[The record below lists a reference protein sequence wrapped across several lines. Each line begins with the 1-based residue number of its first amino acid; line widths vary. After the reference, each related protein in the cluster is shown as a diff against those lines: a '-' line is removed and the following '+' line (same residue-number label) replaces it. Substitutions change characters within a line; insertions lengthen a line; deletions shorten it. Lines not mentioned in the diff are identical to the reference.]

1 MFSPRRLPGLL
12 AALLAPTALLAL
24 AACGDL
30 PQPFKGRP
38 GLLASRLAQPPP
50 SRLSV
55 PVPAESLLSDAAAAA
70 WAGAVA
76 EALVAEEIPASPGRR
91 RSDWA
96 LVMSAEVH
104 GAQVVPTYTVQNPKG
119 EAQGT
124 SEGSGVPAADW
135 ASGSPAV
142 LKAAAVQAAPG
153 IAALLGRIEAARQ
166 LSDPNSLMNRPARI
180 YFSGV
185 TGAPGDGNTSLP
197 AVMRSKMA
205 ALGLVVQD
213 TITGA
218 DFTLRG
224 EVHTAKGAGNTT
236 RIEVQWYVNNADAT
250 GAERGRIVQLN
261 EVPPGILDQYWGD
274 VAVAVANDAAG
285 GVRDVIL
292 NAGARRPDATKP
304 GAAQPAATQPGAAQP
319 GTAQPGTAQPGATPP
334 AGLRA
339 GTGKADP
346 AAVGSK

>member
-1 MFSPRRLPGLL
+1 MSSPRRLLGLL
-12 AALLAPTALLAL
+12 AALLAL

-96 LVMSAEVH
+96 LIMSAEVR
-104 GAQVVPTYTVQNPKG
+104 GTQVVPTYTVQNPKG

-124 SEGSGVPAADW
+124 AEGSGISTSAW
-135 ASGSPAV
+135 ASGDPAV
-142 LKAAAVQAAPG
+142 LKVAAVQAAPG

-197 AVMRSKMA
+197 AVMRTKMA
-205 ALGLVVQD
+205 TLGLVVQD

-224 EVHTAKGAGNTT
+224 EVHTAKGAGNST
-236 RIEVQWYVNNADAT
+236 RIEVQWFVNNADAT
-250 GAERGRIVQLN
+250 AAERGRIVQLN
-261 EVPPGILDQYWGD
+261 EVPPGILDRYWGD
-274 VAVAVANDAAG
+274 VAVAVATDAAG

-304 GAAQPAATQPGAAQP
+304 GAAQVGAAQP
-319 GTAQPGTAQPGATPP
+319 AVQPGATPP
-334 AGLRA
+334 AATRA

-346 AAVGSK
+346 AMATSK

>member
-1 MFSPRRLPGLL
+1 MSSPRLLL
-12 AALLAPTALLAL
+12 AALLAGSSTL

-50 SRLSV
+50 SRLSI
-55 PVPAESLLSDAAAAA
+55 PVPAESLLPDAAATA

-76 EALVAEEIPASPGRR
+76 DALVAEEIPAAASPGRR
-91 RSDWA
+91 RGDWA
-96 LVMSAEVH
+96 LVMSAEVR
-104 GAQVVPTYTVQNPKG
+104 GAQVVPTYVVQNPKG

-124 SEGSGVPAADW
+124 SEGVGVPASDW
-135 ASGSPAV
+135 ASGDPAV

-166 LSDPNSLMNRPARI
+166 LSDPNSLMNRPARV

-197 AVMRSKMA
+197 AVMRTKMA

-213 TITGA
+213 TIKGA

-224 EVHTAKGAGNTT
+224 EVRTAKGAGNAT
-236 RIEVQWYVNNADAT
+236 RIEVQWYVNNADAG

-261 EVPPGILDQYWGD
+261 EVPPGTLDQYWGD

-292 NAGARRPDATKP
+292 NAGARRPDVAKPDDAKAGDAKAGAAKP
-304 GAAQPAATQPGAAQP
+304 GAGTAEPAAAH
-319 GTAQPGTAQPGATPP
+319 
-334 AGLRA
+334 
-339 GTGKADP
+339 
-346 AAVGSK
+346 SK

>member
-1 MFSPRRLPGLL
+1 MSSPRLLWGLL
-12 AALLAPTALLAL
+12 PAALLTL

-55 PVPAESLLSDAAAAA
+55 PVPAESLLSDAAATA

-76 EALVAEEIPASPGRR
+76 EALVAEEIPASPSPSRR
-91 RSDWA
+91 RGDWA
-96 LVMSAEVH
+96 LLMSAEMH

-124 SEGSGVPAADW
+124 SEGGGVPAAAW
-135 ASGSPAV
+135 ASGDPAV

-166 LSDPNSLMNRPARI
+166 LSDPTRLMNRPARV

-197 AVMRSKMA
+197 AQMRAKMA
-205 ALGLVVQD
+205 TLGLVVQD

-218 DFTLRG
+218 DFTLHG

-236 RIEVQWYVNNADAT
+236 RIEVQWFVNNADAAA
-250 GAERGRIVQLN
+250 AERGRILQLN

-292 NAGARRPDATKP
+292 NAGARRPDATTAGGAQP
-304 GAAQPAATQPGAAQP
+304 VAAQPVAAQPAAAH
-319 GTAQPGTAQPGATPP
+319 
-334 AGLRA
+334 AGI
-339 GTGKADP
+339 GKAEP
-346 AAVGSK
+346 ATVGSK

>member
-1 MFSPRRLPGLL
+1 MSSPRLLWGLL
-12 AALLAPTALLAL
+12 PAALLTL

-55 PVPAESLLSDAAAAA
+55 PVPAESLLSDAAATA

-76 EALVAEEIPASPGRR
+76 EALVAEEIPASPSPSRR
-91 RSDWA
+91 RGDWA
-96 LVMSAEVH
+96 LLMSAEMH

-124 SEGSGVPAADW
+124 SEGGGVPAAAW
-135 ASGSPAV
+135 ASGDPAV

-166 LSDPNSLMNRPARI
+166 LSDPTSLMNRPARV

-197 AVMRSKMA
+197 AQMRAKMA
-205 ALGLVVQD
+205 TLGLVVQD

-218 DFTLRG
+218 DFTLHG

-236 RIEVQWYVNNADAT
+236 RIEVQWFVNNADAAA
-250 GAERGRIVQLN
+250 AERGRILQLN

-292 NAGARRPDATKP
+292 NAGARRPDATTAGGAQP
-304 GAAQPAATQPGAAQP
+304 VAAQPVAAQPAAAH
-319 GTAQPGTAQPGATPP
+319 
-334 AGLRA
+334 AGI
-339 GTGKADP
+339 GKAEP
-346 AAVGSK
+346 ATVGSK